1 MTRRG
6 KQSNKCYALRLECAS
21 DAVGTF
27 QPESS
32 GILPGWHR
40 DFEISD
46 KTTLEQLSLI
56 ILHIL
61 GWDFDHLYEFRI
73 GERVHAYHG
82 GDEQFVDVD
91 YPCLSCDIP
100 VRLLGLTPSAS
111 FTYIFDFGDYHVF
124 RITVLDVQP
133 VPDGKKLPALLS
145 HKGKNIVQYPGT
157 MTERE
162 ARAFDEN
169 PPVVEVPPL
178 GRDRWRISFVRVS
191 DRKILTEWRKS
202 NNKTLWQKA
211 VTVLENWN
219 LLPEEIGKKVE
230 MPLNTIRTWIKAFN
244 RNGLEGLN
252 PPRKPRSDA
261 PAHQAALDQKRRR
274 ILGILHDRPRSYGI
288 NRSNWSLPSLAL
300 AYRHEHAETIGSS
313 TVGRLLKQSEYTM
326 KKARKVLSSPDPE
339 YREKVDLLLHTLRNL
354 KPDEMFFFVDELGPL
369 RVRKYGGRTFVPKG
383 EAPTFPQEQAARGVV
398 IMAGALNATTNQ
410 VTWVYRPSKDTSAM
424 IDLIEVLFNQ
434 HARASKLYITWD
446 AASWHRS
453 SPLVEWL
460 DAFNKDTMRSKEGPL
475 IYLVPLPTSSQFLDV
490 IEAVFSGMKRAVV
503 HHSDYGSEEEMK
515 AAISRHFV
523 ERNAHF
529 VANPRRAGHKIW
541 ELDFFTDYETIRS
554 GDYREW

>member
-1 MTRRG
+1 
-6 KQSNKCYALRLECAS
+6 
-21 DAVGTF
+21 V
-27 QPESS
+27 
-32 GILPGWHR
+32 PGWHR

-61 GWDFDHLYEFRI
+61 DWDCAHLYEFRI
-73 GERVHAYHG
+73 GQRVHAYLG
-82 GDEQFVDVD
+82 EDEQFVDVD
-91 YPCLSCDIP
+91 CPCVSCDIP
-100 VRLLGLTPSAS
+100 VRLLGLAPAAS

-133 VPDGKKLPALLS
+133 VSDGKKLPALLS
-145 HKGKNIVQYPGT
+145 HKGKNIVQYSGT
-157 MTERE
+157 MTKGKQ
-162 ARAFDEN
+162 RAFEEK
-169 PPVVEVPPL
+169 PPAVGLLEP
-178 GRDRWRISFVRVS
+178 GRDRWRIRFVRVA
-191 DRKILTEWRKS
+191 DRKILKEWRES
-202 NNKTLWQKA
+202 NNKALWQKA

-219 LLPEEIGKKVE
+219 LLPEEIAKKVE
-230 MPLNTIRTWIKAFN
+230 MPLDTIRGWIKAFN
-244 RNGLEGLN
+244 RDGLNGLN

-261 PAHQAALDQKRRR
+261 PARQAASDQKRKR
-274 ILGILHDRPRSYGI
+274 ILEILHDSPRSYGI

-300 AYRHEHAETIGSS
+300 AYRHEHGEDIGKS

-326 KKARKVLSSPDPE
+326 KKARKVLTSPDPE
-339 YREKVDLLLHTLRNL
+339 YREKVDLLLHILRNL
-354 KPDEMFFFVDELGPL
+354 KPDELFFFVDELGPL
-369 RVRKYGGRTFVPKG
+369 RVRKYGGRTFAPKR
-383 EAPTFPQEQAARGVV
+383 EAPTFPQEQVARGVV

-410 VTWVYRPSKDTSAM
+410 VTWVYGPSKDTSAM

-434 HARASKLYITWD
+434 HACASKLYITWD

-460 DAFNKDTMRSKEGPL
+460 DAFNTETMRSGEGPL
-475 IYLVPLPTSSQFLDV
+475 VYLVPLPTSSQFLDV

-503 HHSDYGSEEEMK
+503 HHSNYSSEQEMK

-523 ERNAHF
+523 ERNAYF
-529 VANPRRAGHKIW
+529 LANPRRAGQKIW

-554 GDYREW
+554 GNYREW